1 MKKILFALCLL
12 PLLCNSCS
20 SSNEED
26 ILPQEKKKVSFR
38 IEYVF
43 EANGGNA
50 MTKANSNIYT
60 EFYNDKIKTKELVP
74 DDYDI
79 VFHCTDNGMDY
90 SFSGKWSQNDMIT
103 LLEGN
108 YTVNGSTW
116 ATGKYIQEKASL
128 KFTQNVQV
136 SKDME
141 SLILKADYDC
151 FLLFFNK
158 SNISSLKINT
168 PSISDGVNVFS
179 YKDNYYCF
187 VNQPF
192 SSYDV
197 NLKFEGERDNGS
209 SFSINVTNA
218 KFEKSKYYFF
228 NDINSSFEIPP
239 MQEGN

>member
-26 ILPQEKKKVSFR
+26 ILPQEKKEVSFR

-50 MTKANSNIYT
+50 MTKANLNIYT